1 MTHKQELFVMAQ
13 ITTDLLK
20 QLREKTNVGMMD
32 CKKALE
38 QTDGDLDKAIELLR
52 KKGAAVAAKRADNV
66 TDNGRVEA
74 HIAPDFSAGS
84 LVEVSCETDFSA
96 NTDAMKEFTKDVARQ
111 VTLENITDEAAL
123 ADSLIASRK
132 LSVKQTLEELIAKI
146 TESIKV
152 RRFVR
157 YATQPTGLVNAY
169 IHPGSTLGVMIQ
181 LGSDKEI
188 SNKEVGAQLAKDICM
203 QIAVMNPLCI
213 GPDQLDANIVAKEK
227 ALISE
232 QLAASGK
239 PANVIEKIM
248 QGKLEKFY
256 EDACLMHQKYIKNDK
271 LSVGQ
276 HVEEVAKQLGVKI
289 TVEAFTRFG
298 IGK

>member
-1 MTHKQELFVMAQ
+1 MTQVSTEL
-13 ITTDLLK
+13 IK

-38 QTDGDLDKAIELLR
+38 ETNGDIDKAVELLR

-66 TDNGRVEA
+66 TNNGRVEA
-74 HIAPDFSAGS
+74 FVTPDFSTGS
-84 LVEVSCETDFSA
+84 IVETSCETDFSA
-96 NTDAMKEFTKDVARQ
+96 NTDSMKNFALTMAQ
-111 VTLENITDEAAL
+111 HIATENIANEEAL
-123 ADSLIASRK
+123 LLSKVASRT
-132 LSVKQTLEELIAKI
+132 LTVKEVLEELIAKI
-146 TESIKV
+146 SESIKV

-157 YATQPTGLVNAY
+157 YETKPTGLVNAY
-169 IHPGSTLGVMIQ
+169 IHPGSTLGVLVS
-181 LGSDKEI
+181 LGSDKAI
-188 SNKEVGAQLAKDICM
+188 TNKEVGAQLAKDICM

-213 GPDQLDANIVAKEK
+213 RPDQLDQTLVDKEK
-227 ALISE
+227 AIIQE

-248 QGKLEKFY
+248 VGKLEKYY
-256 EDACLMHQKYIKNDK
+256 EDVCLSSQKYIKNDK
-271 LSVGQ
+271 LTIAQ
-276 HVEEVAKQLGVKI
+276 HVDEVGKQLGVKL